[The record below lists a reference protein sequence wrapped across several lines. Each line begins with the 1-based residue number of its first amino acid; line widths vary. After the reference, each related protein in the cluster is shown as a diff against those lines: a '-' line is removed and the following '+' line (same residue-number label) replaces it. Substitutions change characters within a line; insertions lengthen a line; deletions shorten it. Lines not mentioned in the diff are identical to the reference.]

1 MKSKSTL
8 IPKRKMWISFTF
20 IFLPVLIL
28 VFLKLFNFNEYLD
41 SDKLLKLMG
50 SISLIGMFL
59 LLMTQWTKDD
69 GDEMHLKFRLIASL
83 QGIIY
88 AIGFLFTMAVFEMFG
103 IENIDYSGHVVLL
116 MIMLWSLYSLGSHI
130 YKAKKELKEDS

>member
-1 MKSKSTL
+1 
-8 IPKRKMWISFTF
+8 
-20 IFLPVLIL
+20 
-28 VFLKLFNFNEYLD
+28 
-41 SDKLLKLMG
+41 
-50 SISLIGMFL
+50 
-59 LLMTQWTKDD
+59 MTQWTKDD

-83 QGIIY
+83 QRIIS

-116 MIMLWSLYSLGSHI
+116 MIMLWSLYLLGSHI

>member
-103 IENIDYSGHVVLL
+103 IENIDYSGHVVLF

-130 YKAKKELKEDS
+130 YKTKKELKEDS

>member
-41 SDKLLKLMG
+41 SDKLLKTYGQYLTHWNV
-50 SISLIGMFL
+50 SV
-59 LLMTQWTKDD
+59 
-69 GDEMHLKFRLIASL
+69 A
-83 QGIIY
+83 Y
-88 AIGFLFTMAVFEMFG
+88 
-103 IENIDYSGHVVLL
+103 
-116 MIMLWSLYSLGSHI
+116 
-130 YKAKKELKEDS
+130 DSMD

>member
-41 SDKLLKLMG
+41 SDKL
-50 SISLIGMFL
+50 
-59 LLMTQWTKDD
+59 
-69 GDEMHLKFRLIASL
+69 
-83 QGIIY
+83 
-88 AIGFLFTMAVFEMFG
+88 
-103 IENIDYSGHVVLL
+103 
-116 MIMLWSLYSLGSHI
+116 
-130 YKAKKELKEDS
+130 